1 MKTTKNVT
9 RYYAMNLYD
18 GRIAIVTRELL
29 TNPDYRVVSERIA
42 QEIESGKL
50 DWKDVAFQLR
60 QRDSMNPSELLKRAE
75 QEKVKNLRPSVVT
88 RENVEQFE
96 TKISQNEVGEVFD
109 GEAPSP
115 AEVPPPAPPAEQPD
129 GGDAPGEEQPDE
141 DAPPETPKPAA
152 KKDAPKRTQ
161 RQQSRSRAKA
171 TDAPAPDDDGG
182 DAPGEEQP
190 DGGEDVN
197 L

>member
-42 QEIESGKL
+42 REIESGKL

-109 GEAPSP
+109 G
-115 AEVPPPAPPAEQPD
+115 D
-129 GGDAPGEEQPDE
+129 GGVPADDGGEAPGETQ
-141 DAPPETPKPAA
+141 APPKAQPEAQPEAPPKAPA
-152 KKDAPKRTQ
+152 KKPGKPSKKAAPVENTP
-161 RQQSRSRAKA
+161 
-171 TDAPAPDDDGG
+171 PADDGG
-182 DAPGEEQP
+182 DG
-190 DGGEDVN
+190 VT

>member
-29 TNPDYRVVSERIA
+29 SNPDYRVVSERLA
-42 QEIESGKL
+42 REIESGKQ

-60 QRDSMNPSELLKRAE
+60 QRDSMNPSKLLKRAE

-96 TKISQNEVGEVFD
+96 TKIDKSEVGDVFD
-109 GEAPSP
+109 GDGGAPSDPVP
-115 AEVPPPAPPAEQPD
+115 ADGNPSQD
-129 GGDAPGEEQPDE
+129 GGA
-141 DAPPETPKPAA
+141 
-152 KKDAPKRTQ
+152 
-161 RQQSRSRAKA
+161 
-171 TDAPAPDDDGG
+171 APADDGG
-182 DAPGEEQP
+182 DAPGEAQP
-190 DGGEDVN
+190 PPKAPAKKNRNQSKKAASAEEPAPADDGGDAPGEDVN

>member
-42 QEIESGKL
+42 REIESGKL

-109 GEAPSP
+109 GDGVAPFDPEP
-115 AEVPPPAPPAEQPD
+115 AAGNPSQDD
-129 GGDAPGEEQPDE
+129 GGAPADDGGEAPGETQ
-141 DAPPETPKPAA
+141 APPEAPPKAPAKAPA
-152 KKDAPKRTQ
+152 KKPGKPSKKAAPVENTP
-161 RQQSRSRAKA
+161 
-171 TDAPAPDDDGG
+171 PADDGG
-182 DAPGEEQP
+182 DG
-190 DGGEDVN
+190 VT

>member
-42 QEIESGKL
+42 REIESGKL

-109 GEAPSP
+109 GDGGVPSDPEPAAGNPSQDDGGAPADDGREAPG
-115 AEVPPPAPPAEQPD
+115 ATQ
-129 GGDAPGEEQPDE
+129 
-141 DAPPETPKPAA
+141 APPEAPPKAPA
-152 KKDAPKRTQ
+152 KKPGKPSKKAAPVENTP
-161 RQQSRSRAKA
+161 
-171 TDAPAPDDDGG
+171 PADDGG
-182 DAPGEEQP
+182 DG
-190 DGGEDVN
+190 VT

>member
-182 DAPGEEQP
+182 DALGEEQP